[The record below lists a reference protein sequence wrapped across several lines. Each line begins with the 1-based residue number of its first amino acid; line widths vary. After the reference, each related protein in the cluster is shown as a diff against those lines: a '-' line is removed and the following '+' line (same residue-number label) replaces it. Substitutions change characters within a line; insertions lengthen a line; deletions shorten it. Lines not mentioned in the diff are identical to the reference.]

1 MKKTLLIGLLSS
13 AILALSLTGCK
24 NNADPDNGTSPKIL
38 GAFFASSTGNSNA
51 SYDYVEEN
59 YKITELNLNRFS
71 DWLVFAIEDP
81 DHDFTEI
88 QISPQSNFDIN
99 YHWDKMDYSTA
110 EEQFWTSV
118 RCGWNIEEEKKIN
131 YIQFNQPIYVRAIDK
146 KGNISKTF
154 TIENITIT
162 NTPYSG
168 SAPKLNEIFCTNAN
182 PYNNGPFETWERLTT
197 VNKTSSYSLVIDFH
211 DPDFDANELHLSF
224 DIINTESTRFTF
236 NQKYEYQYSTWSDVK
251 FSEFPTGNITF
262 SAYISDNKGNK
273 SNILTGELL
282 IEE

>member
-1 MKKTLLIGLLSS
+1 MKKNLLAGLLTS
-13 AILALSLTGCK
+13 AIIILSLTGCK
-24 NNADPDNGTSPKIL
+24 NNVDTGTSPKIL
-38 GAFFASSTGNSNA
+38 GAFFASGNWSTSNDFD
-51 SYDYVEEN
+51 SVEQN
-59 YKITELNLNRFS
+59 YKITELNLNRAS
-71 DWLVFAIEDP
+71 DRLVFKIEDP
-81 DHDFTEI
+81 DKDFTEI
-88 QISPQSNFDIN
+88 QFSPDKNFDFS
-99 YHWDKMDYSTA
+99 YGWKELDYST
-110 EEQFWTSV
+110 EEEVWDYV
-118 RCGWNIEEEKKIN
+118 RCGWNIEAKYKVN

-168 SAPKLNEIFCTNAN
+168 SAPKLNAIFCTNAN

-197 VNKTSSYSLVIDFH
+197 VNKSSSYSLVIDFH

-224 DIINTESTRFTF
+224 DIINTENTLTF